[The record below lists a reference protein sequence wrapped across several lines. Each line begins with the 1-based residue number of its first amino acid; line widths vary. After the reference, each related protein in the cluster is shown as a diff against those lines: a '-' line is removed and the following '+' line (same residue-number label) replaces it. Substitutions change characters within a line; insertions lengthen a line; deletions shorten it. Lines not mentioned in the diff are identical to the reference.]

1 MYIGL
6 TEIKDDGTFGGSS
19 TEVKIIVRIDLVD
32 YICEANKGCIVKLG
46 GGLGEMHVKESFNEI
61 KELLCQK

>member
-32 YICEANKGCIVKLG
+32 YICEANKGCIV
-46 GGLGEMHVKESFNEI
+46 EMHVKESFNEI